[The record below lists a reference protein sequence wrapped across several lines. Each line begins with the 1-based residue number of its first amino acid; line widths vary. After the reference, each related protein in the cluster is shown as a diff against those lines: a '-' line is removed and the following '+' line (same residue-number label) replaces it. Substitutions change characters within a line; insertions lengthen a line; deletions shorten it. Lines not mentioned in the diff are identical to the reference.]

1 LIAWLPSNLPAQGEI
16 IAYLPDY
23 RIDQL
28 ETGSVNRLKGIT
40 TLVYFSATP
49 LVTGDIEI
57 DSLRGQRIAKLQH
70 VKQATGCQLV
80 LGVGG
85 WQRSDHF
92 QTIAANPEIRSSFA
106 DRLTEFLGLN
116 NFIGVDIDWE
126 HPRSK
131 QELADLGHLIRALR
145 LASET
150 KPLWI
155 SVAQAG
161 WQDLGKEIYEEV
173 DRVHLMAY
181 DHDFPQATMEKTVA
195 DLDRLIGWGCP
206 PGKIALGV
214 PFYGRNQQG
223 NARTYRELVDLDAN
237 STTDQI
243 DGYAFNSRDTVARK
257 TELSLQRGLAG
268 MMIWEIGQDTS
279 SLNTSLL
286 STIVSRVPTTANRN
300 TK

>member
-1 LIAWLPSNLPAQGEI
+1 
-16 IAYLPDY
+16 
-23 RIDQL
+23 
-28 ETGSVNRLKGIT
+28 
-40 TLVYFSATP
+40 
-49 LVTGDIEI
+49 
-57 DSLRGQRIAKLQH
+57 
-70 VKQATGCQLV
+70 
-80 LGVGG
+80 
-85 WQRSDHF
+85 
-92 QTIAANPEIRSSFA
+92 
-106 DRLTEFLGLN
+106 
-116 NFIGVDIDWE
+116 
-126 HPRSK
+126 
-131 QELADLGHLIRALR
+131 